1 MNRPGRFVVL
11 EGPEGAGKTTLAA
24 GLAGRLAER
33 GLTPLLVR
41 EPGGTPVAEAIRTA
55 LLDPARSHDGALE
68 LLYFATARADLV
80 SRVIG
85 PALAAGRLVISDR
98 FTLSTEAYQ
107 IGGRGVSAELV
118 RQLNAI
124 ATAGLRSDL
133 TIILDLDPAIGAAR
147 QATSG
152 KRPDRMERE
161 SAEFHRRVADWYR
174 AATGPGI
181 QHLDAGQSPAA
192 LLDSA
197 WDALHDLLP
206 ETARAS
212 RG

>member
-1 MNRPGRFVVL
+1 MNHLGRFVVL
-11 EGPEGAGKTTLAA
+11 EGPEGAGKSTLAA

-33 GLTPLLVR
+33 GQAPVLVR

-80 SRVIG
+80 SRVIR
-85 PALAAGRLVISDR
+85 PALEAGRLVLSDR

-107 IGGRGVSAELV
+107 IGGRGVPTALV

-124 ATAGLRSDL
+124 ATAGLIPDL
-133 TIILDLDPAIGAAR
+133 TIVLDLDPAIGAAR
-147 QATSG
+147 QAASG
-152 KRPDRMERE
+152 KHPDRMERE
-161 SAEFHRRVADWYR
+161 GAEFHRRVADWYR
-174 AATGPGI
+174 AVEGPGVC
-181 QHLDAGQSPAA
+181 HLDAGQAPSVLLESAWA
-192 LLDSA
+192 LLSK
-197 WDALHDLLP
+197 LP
-206 ETARAS
+206 GETAPVR

>member
-1 MNRPGRFVVL
+1 MSHPGRFVVL
-11 EGPEGAGKTTLAA
+11 EGPEGAGKSTLAA
-24 GLAGRLAER
+24 GLAGRLAES
-33 GLTPLLVR
+33 GEPPVLVR

-80 SRVIG
+80 SRVIR
-85 PALAAGRLVISDR
+85 PAIAAGRLVISDR

-107 IGGRGVSAELV
+107 IGGRGVAADLV
-118 RQLNAI
+118 RQVNAI
-124 ATAGLRSDL
+124 ATAGLSPDL
-133 TIILDLDPAIGAAR
+133 TIVLDLDPVVGAAR
-147 QATSG
+147 QAAAG

-161 SAEFHRRVADWYR
+161 GADFHRRVAAWYR

-181 QHLDAGQSPAA
+181 RHLDAGQAPSELLEAA
-192 LLDSA
+192 WAVVRELA
-197 WDALHDLLP
+197 H
-206 ETARAS
+206 ETTRVS